1 MLCIK
6 YVYNVLCSMY
16 MYYVLSKYGVL
27 TTSNFLDNELSILLE
42 LNLRKWLICESPIKV
57 YLKKT

>member
-6 YVYNVLCSMY
+6 YVYYVLCSMY

-42 LNLRKWLICESPIKV
+42 LNLR
-57 YLKKT
+57 